1 MENTYFK
8 TIIIKYQNIMKKNLF
23 IFLSLI
29 LFGISFSAKA
39 YDFAVSNSSTCTTDD
54 SIYFNITSSTTP
66 YTVEVT
72 FSGELY
78 CDYNKYTG
86 DISIPSTV
94 TYNGITYSV
103 TKIGNCAFYGS
114 SVTRVS
120 TNFNITTIG
129 NSAFWNC
136 SQMDNYTILTPV
148 TYIGSGAFQ
157 GCTSLTYINVNT
169 DNPYYSSDNG
179 VLYNKQKDT
188 LLVCPGGLTGTFT
201 VPNFV
206 STIEAMAFAKC
217 IHLTSII
224 IPNTVTSMRGGA
236 FMGCS
241 GLTSCT
247 LPNSITRI
255 PSHTFSN
262 CSSLT
267 TYTIPNYITDIG
279 SYAFSGTGLTS
290 LTSLATTPPILEDD
304 DVFFAVPNTI
314 PVYVPCA
321 SLSAYQSSQYWSNFT
336 NIQCLSGL
344 NDISNKEIKTTLYP
358 NPATDKAIL
367 EVEGLNKKADVI
379 VYDLQG
385 RTIKTYKLNNNQTEL
400 EIDVTS
406 YPKGI
411 YNVKVIN
418 ESNTITKKLIVK

>member
-1 MENTYFK
+1 
-8 TIIIKYQNIMKKNLF
+8 MKRNLF

-29 LFGISFSAKA
+29 LFGISFNAKA
-39 YDFAVSNSSTCTTDD
+39 YDFAVERTNTCTTED
-54 SIYFNITSSTTP
+54 SIYFNITSSTAP
-66 YTVEVT
+66 YTVEIT
-72 FSGELY
+72 YPGEHYYGYNNYSGEIL
-78 CDYNKYTG
+78 
-86 DISIPSTV
+86 IPSTV
-94 TYNGITYSV
+94 NHNGITYSV
-103 TKIGNCAFYGS
+103 TKIGDCAFYNS
-114 SVTRVS
+114 SVTRVV

-129 NSAFWNC
+129 SSAFWNC
-136 SQMDNYTILTPV
+136 SQMDHHTILTPV
-148 TYIGSGAFQ
+148 TYIGAGAFQ
-157 GCTSLTYINVNT
+157 GCTSLTSIYVNT
-169 DNPYYSSDNG
+169 DNPYFSSDNG

-206 STIEAMAFAKC
+206 RTIGFSAFGKC

-224 IPNTVTSMRGGA
+224 IPNTVTSIMACA
-236 FMGCS
+236 FGDCS
-241 GLTSCT
+241 GLTSCI
-247 LPNSITRI
+247 LPNTITKI
-255 PSHTFSN
+255 PFFAFFN

-267 TYTIPNYITDIG
+267 TYTIPDYITEIG
-279 SYAFSGTGLTS
+279 SSAFGGTGLTS